1 MHKQEFLDRLQAGL
15 AGLPQADIEER
26 LNFYHEM
33 IADAM
38 EEGLS
43 EEEAVASVGSVGQIV
58 NQIVA
63 EIPLGKLAKEKMKSK
78 RLKTWEIILLVLG
91 SPVWFSLLAAAAA
104 VALAIYISW
113 WAVVISAWAVTV
125 SVAASSIG
133 GTAAGVLLLCQGNMA
148 GGIVMLAGA
157 IVCAG
162 LAIFAF
168 YGCKSLTGLTLKL
181 TGKLIRWT
189 KNRFVKKEEA

>member
-15 AGLPQADIEER
+15 AGLPQADVEER

-43 EEEAVASVGSVGQIV
+43 EEEAVASIGSVGQIIS
-58 NQIVA
+58 QIVA
-63 EIPLGKLAKEKMKSK
+63 EIPLGRLAKEKIKSRRSK
-78 RLKTWEIILLVLG
+78 AWEIVLLVLG
-91 SPVWFSLLAAAAA
+91 SPIWLSLLAAVAA
-104 VALAIYISW
+104 VVLAIYISW
-113 WAVVISAWAVTV
+113 WAVVVSAWAVFA

>member
-38 EEGLS
+38 EEGLT

-63 EIPLGKLAKEKMKSK
+63 EIPLGRLAKEKMKSK
-78 RLKTWEIILLVLG
+78 RLSTILLIV
-91 SPVWFSLLAAAAA
+91 FF
-104 VALAIYISW
+104 INKISQIPND
-113 WAVVISAWAVTV
+113 ISN
-125 SVAASSIG
+125 I
-133 GTAAGVLLLCQGNMA
+133 L
-148 GGIVMLAGA
+148 
-157 IVCAG
+157 
-162 LAIFAF
+162 
-168 YGCKSLTGLTLKL
+168 
-181 TGKLIRWT
+181 
-189 KNRFVKKEEA
+189 

>member
-26 LNFYHEM
+26 LNFYNEM

-38 EEGLS
+38 EEGLT

-78 RLKTWEIILLVLG
+78 RLKTWEIVLLVLG

-104 VALAIYISW
+104 VVLALYISW
-113 WAVVISAWAVTV
+113 WAVVVSAWAVFA
-125 SVAASSIG
+125 SVAASSVG

-168 YGCKSLTGLTLKL
+168 CGCKILTELTLKL
-181 TGKLIRWT
+181 TGKLVLWT
-189 KNRFVKKEEA
+189 KNCFVKKEEA

>member
-63 EIPLGKLAKEKMKSK
+63 EIPLGRLAKEKMKSK

-133 GTAAGVLLLCQGNMA
+133 GTAAAVLLLCQGNMA

-181 TGKLIRWT
+181 TGKLVLWT
-189 KNRFVKKEEA
+189 KNCIVKKEEA

>member
-63 EIPLGKLAKEKMKSK
+63 EIPLGRLAKEKMKSK

-91 SPVWFSLLAAAAA
+91 SPVWFSLLAAAVA

-113 WAVVISAWAVTV
+113 WAVVVSAWAVTV
-125 SVAASSIG
+125 SVAASSVG

-168 YGCKSLTGLTLKL
+168 YGCKSLTEITVKL
-181 TGKLIRWT
+181 TGKLVLWT
-189 KNRFVKKEEA
+189 KNCIVKKEEA